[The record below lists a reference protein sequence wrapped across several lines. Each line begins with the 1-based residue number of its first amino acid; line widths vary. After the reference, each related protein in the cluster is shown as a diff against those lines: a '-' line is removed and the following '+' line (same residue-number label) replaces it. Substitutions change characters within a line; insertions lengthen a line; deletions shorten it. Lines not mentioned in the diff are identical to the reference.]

1 MTMGASALDLE
12 GLAQVG
18 DDGASLQEA
27 AQAFDDLRGPLAEVS
42 QSALAHLA
50 GLPVG
55 LAQENGRGRV
65 AVGNGFDVH
74 GHYNIT
80 YYRQ

>member
-27 AQAFDDLRGPLAEVS
+27 AQASTISAGHLLRLARVR
-42 QSALAHLA
+42 LRT
-50 GLPVG
+50 LP
-55 LAQENGRGRV
+55 ACR
-65 AVGNGFDVH
+65 
-74 GHYNIT
+74 
-80 YYRQ
+80 